1 MSGSTAYVYEDVSGK
16 QCILGDPFDNGAGNS
31 DDVYE
36 DQNYET
42 PYTSPGLRNETED
55 AVTQWNTPQP
65 EHSEDL
71 FGNGA
76 DTYEEVYKQR
86 NYETP
91 DTCLDLRTETED
103 ATPGS
108 TPQPSGTES
117 SWRRPFVVATACLG
131 LLCLLVLAGI
141 VYLSHLY
148 SQPTEGERHLYIY
161 KSLSRR
167 MAEVLLQ
174 LLLHHYR
181 TEILE

>member
-1 MSGSTAYVYEDVSGK
+1 MEMSRATFTNE
-16 QCILGDPFDNGAGNS
+16 DNGADIY
-31 DDVYE
+31 DDVYK
-36 DQNYET
+36 QPYYET
-42 PYTSPGLRNETED
+42 PDMPPNLRNETED

-117 SWRRPFVVATACLG
+117 SWRRPFVVASVWGC
-131 LLCLLVLAGI
+131 CLLLLAGI
-141 VYLSHLY
+141 
-148 SQPTEGERHLYIY
+148 I
-161 KSLSRR
+161 
-167 MAEVLLQ
+167 
-174 LLLHHYR
+174 
-181 TEILE
+181 